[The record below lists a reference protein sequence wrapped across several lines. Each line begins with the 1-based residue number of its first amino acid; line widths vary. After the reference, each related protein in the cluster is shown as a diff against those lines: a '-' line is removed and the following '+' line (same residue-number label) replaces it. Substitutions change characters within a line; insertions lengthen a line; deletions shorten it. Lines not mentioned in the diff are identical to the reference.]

1 MAHVQKIR
9 GPHNALVGKPERH
22 RPLRPRHR
30 WKDNIKTDIKET
42 VCEGIDWV
50 HLVWGKDKQ

>member
-1 MAHVQKIR
+1 
-9 GPHNALVGKPERH
+9 VGKPERH

-30 WKDNIKTDIKET
+30 GEDNIKTDIKET
-42 VCEGIDWV
+42 VSEGIDWV